1 MTVRHHHVRHIH
13 AGWPAP
19 YTGVIAA
26 ALFAL
31 AVIGFLSLIIL
42 LMR

>member
-1 MTVRHHHVRHIH
+1 MTTRLRHVRHAH

-19 YTGVIAA
+19 YTGVIAT

-31 AVIGFLSLIIL
+31 IVIGYLIWLIA
-42 LMR
+42 RA